1 MDYQHQGKMLLLL
14 YRKNKSLLWN
24 TDNLYTSAFEYLTG
38 YSFTVTGRTSTFQ
51 VGSSSTYN
59 FCNLQCVLG
68 AVDMKL
74 GYVLSCFRCDY
85 SQSSVK
91 NFCST
96 AFEFFTGS
104 WCWHTAKLL
113 RTNWNK
119 NTFFLQSLDSFL
131 TFLWFASMPT
141 TGNPKQTGTNKNR
154 FRVDSTIKQIT
165 IATMVLT
172 CHATSFLR

>member
-14 YRKNKSLLWN
+14 YRKSKSLLWN
-24 TDNLYTSAFEYLTG
+24 TDNLYTSAFEYFTG
-38 YSFTVTGRTSTFQ
+38 YSFTITRRTSNLQ
-51 VGSSSTYN
+51 GGSSCTYN
-59 FCNLQCVLG
+59 FCTLQCVLG

-96 AFEFFTGS
+96 TFEFFAGS
-104 WCWHTAKLL
+104 RCWHTAKLL

-119 NTFFLQSLDSFL
+119 NIFFFSRSISFSRFFGL
-131 TFLWFASMPT
+131 RPCQRQEIPSKQVLISTGSMLIPHS
-141 TGNPKQTGTNKNR
+141 NK
-154 FRVDSTIKQIT
+154 
-165 IATMVLT
+165 
-172 CHATSFLR
+172 